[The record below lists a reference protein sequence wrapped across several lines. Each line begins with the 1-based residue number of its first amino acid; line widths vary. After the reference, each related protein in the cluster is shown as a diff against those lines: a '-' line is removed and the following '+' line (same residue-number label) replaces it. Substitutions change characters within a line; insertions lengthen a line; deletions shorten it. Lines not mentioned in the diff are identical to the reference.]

1 MKVLKFGGTS
11 LRDAEHFRAVASI
24 ALSQFKMGFPVAMVL
39 SAPSTVTNQLV
50 GLTQLAM
57 CQKTTQEEQ
66 LQLRYFFKDL
76 IQQLET
82 DITDNIHSV
91 SEKFNA
97 DTVWPD
103 IENILT
109 DLAQWLQGV
118 MLLGQCPNTVY
129 AQVISSGERLSVVV
143 MRALLLSFTAS
154 VRLLEPGEFFMAE
167 GDAMEA
173 EINLE
178 KSIRKFKN
186 KIETDSIYLMPGFVA
201 KNQKNEVVLLGRNG
215 SDYSAT
221 ALAVLLNAN
230 ACEIWTDVDGIYN
243 CDPRL
248 VADANLLQT
257 LSYQEAMELSYFGAK
272 ILHPKTISP
281 LIKYKIPCRIKNTEK
296 PEAKGTLISKTS
308 AIRKEKIKAISSL
321 TDISMINITG
331 SGLKGKVG
339 MAGRLFSCLSRA
351 GISIILITQSSSEYS
366 ISLSIHTRDKAFA
379 KETLQDEF
387 QLELERQLLEPL
399 EFIDELAI
407 ISLIGDGMH
416 QTKGVS
422 GRFMSALAD
431 ASINIIAIAQGSSER
446 SISVVIREQQSEAA
460 IKKCHQQFF
469 DATQYINLFLLGC
482 GGVGAELLS
491 QIKRQKEVLQKNNL
505 GVRVCGIANSEKI
518 AIDPEGINLKIWQKQ
533 LQSSEDKFSL
543 LLIEQQVLN
552 HQLMNPVIVDCSSND
567 SLAESYVDY
576 LKAGF
581 HVVAA
586 NKKANT
592 KSCEYYEK
600 LREMAL
606 KNRRKF
612 LYDTNVG
619 AGLPVIET
627 LKNLILAG
635 DELKKFNGILS
646 GSLSFIFGELDK
658 GSSFSQIT
666 LQALD
671 KGFTEPDPRDD
682 LSGMDV
688 ARKLLIL
695 ARESG
700 LKLELEEIEIQS
712 ALPESFHTQGNIEDF
727 LSRLPEVDSYY
738 EKKIQQA
745 TKQNKVLR
753 YVGSIEAGKCKV
765 SVEAVDE
772 SDPLYKVTAGENALA
787 FYSRYYHPVP
797 LVLRGY
803 GAGAEVTAA
812 GVYSDIMKILK

>member
-11 LRDAEHFRAVASI
+11 LRDAGHFRQVADI
-24 ALSQFKMGFPVAMVL
+24 VLSQMTKETSIAMVL
-39 SAPSTVTNQLV
+39 SAPATITNQLV
-50 GLTQLAM
+50 KLTQLAAS
-57 CQKTTQEEQ
+57 QEKTEDEQ
-66 LQLRYFFKDL
+66 QQLRSFFETL
-76 IQQLET
+76 LQQLET
-82 DITDNIHSV
+82 DENSDNSF
-91 SEKFNA
+91 SANPFKGNN
-97 DTVWPD
+97 VWPG

-109 DLAQWLQGV
+109 ELAQWLQGLN
-118 MLLGQCPNTVY
+118 LLGQCPDTIY
-129 AQVISSGERLSVVV
+129 AKIISSGERLSVSV
-143 MRALLLSFTAS
+143 MQALLLSCGAN
-154 VRLLEPGEFFMAE
+154 VNILEPNDIFLAE
-167 GDAMEA
+167 GDALEA

-178 KSIRKFKN
+178 KSIHRFN
-186 KIETDSIYLMPGFVA
+186 TKIEAESIYLMPGFVA
-201 KNQKNEVVLLGRNG
+201 KNSKNEVVLLGRNG

-221 ALAVLLNAN
+221 ALAILFNAKE
-230 ACEIWTDVDGIYN
+230 CEIWTDVDGIYN

-281 LIKYKIPCRIKNTEK
+281 LIKYEIPCRIKNTEE
-296 PEAKGTLISKTS
+296 PGASGTLISKTS
-308 AIRKEKIKAISSL
+308 VIRKEKIKAISSL
-321 TDISMINITG
+321 SDISMINITG

-366 ISLSIHTRDKAFA
+366 ISLSIHTRDKMLA

-387 QLELERQLLEPL
+387 HLELEKELLEPL

-416 QTKGVS
+416 QAKGVS

-446 SISVVIREQQSEAA
+446 SISVVIRAA
-460 IKKCHQQFF
+460 KADAAVKKCHQQFF
-469 DATQYINLFLLGC
+469 DATRYINLFLLGC
-482 GGVGAELLS
+482 GGVGAELL
-491 QIKRQKEVLQKNNL
+491 RQVHRQTEVLQKNHL
-505 GVRVCGIANSEKI
+505 GVRVCGIANSKKI
-518 AIDPEGINLKIWQKQ
+518 AIDPDGLDLEIWQKQ
-533 LQSSEDKFSL
+533 LEASSDKFSL
-543 LLIEQQVLN
+543 SLIEEQVLN
-552 HQLMNPVIVDCSSND
+552 HQLMTPVIVDCSSND
-567 SLAESYVDY
+567 SLADSYIDF
-576 LKAGF
+576 LEAGF

-592 KSCEYYEK
+592 KSYVYYEQ
-600 LREMAL
+600 LRETAL
-606 KNRRKF
+606 QNRRKF

-619 AGLPVIET
+619 AGLPVIEN

-646 GSLSFIFGELDK
+646 GSLSFIFGELDEGK
-658 GSSFSQIT
+658 AFSEVT
-666 LQALD
+666 LQALE

-695 ARESG
+695 AREAG
-700 LKLELEEIEIQS
+700 LKLELEDIEIQS
-712 ALPESFHTQGNIEDF
+712 ALPENFDIEGNRNDF

-738 EKKIQQA
+738 AEKIKQA
-745 TKQNKVLR
+745 AKQYKVLR
-753 YVGSIEAGKCKV
+753 YVGSIEAGKCRV
-765 SVEAVDE
+765 SVEAVDD
-772 SDPLYKVTAGENALA
+772 SDPLFKVKAGENALA
-787 FYSRYYHPVP
+787 FYSRYYNPIP

-803 GAGAEVTAA
+803 GAGVEVTAA
-812 GVYSDIMKILK
+812 GVYSDIMKILL